1 MTFKEA
7 LNILELGSNASPAD
21 AQKAYRKLA
30 KHFHP
35 DKNSAPDAATM
46 FRRINEAYQ
55 LICDEYDRQQV
66 EEAQQQEEARQQA
79 EERRQEEEAR
89 RQAADAQQQ
98 VGQAEESKKQG
109 QVKRTE
115 SVIEKHYWHAVTF
128 LVAVILIG
136 AGFWGLRRFNP
147 ALFLGKPDFI
157 AVPNEELPERKK
169 QLSVKNKPALL
180 NINTALAEELETLS
194 GIGPQMAQRII
205 QYREENGNFTSV
217 DALTKVK
224 GLGEKTLEKLK
235 PFISV
240 E

>member
-1 MTFKEA
+1 MTYKEA
-7 LNILELGSNASPAD
+7 LNILELDSNASPAD

-35 DKNSAPDAATM
+35 DKNSAPDAAIM

-55 LICDEYDRQQV
+55 HICDEYDRQQV
-66 EEAQQQEEARQQA
+66 EEAQQEEARQQA

-115 SVIEKHYWHAVTF
+115 SVIEKHYWRAVTF

-157 AVPNEELPERKK
+157 AVPNEDRPQQSVQDKPTLQKPE
-169 QLSVKNKPALL
+169 LL
-180 NINTALAEELETLS
+180 NINTASAEELETLS

-205 QYREENGNFTSV
+205 QYREEHGPFTSV
-217 DALTKVK
+217 DALTEVK

-235 PFISV
+235 PFINV
-240 E
+240 K